1 MRDAEGR
8 EGGERGAGVV
18 LSVYVVS
25 PLPAVR
31 AGLRA
36 LVGEADDL
44 RVAGEAA
51 VARGPGARAREGA
64 RRAGCGG
71 AGCAT
76 GHGGRRGRE
85 GGEEGADLSWPEGE
99 GPRPALV
106 VLGPVAGDERLA
118 GELAGRGW
126 AYLSREAGG
135 EQLIA
140 AIRAAGSGLVTLD
153 PALAAG
159 LLVRPLPS
167 GPGGLAAPEGA
178 MGAEAELTLREGEV
192 LGLVAEGL
200 ANKAIA
206 RRLGISEH
214 TVKFHVAA
222 ILAKLGA
229 GSRTEAVRLGA
240 QRGLVGPRRAP
251 AARGASR
258 SRACAS
264 WQARGVHCAPCPRSP
279 ASAASAPARP
289 APGSSSRWRPTS
301 RGSTASARPTTTTPP
316 GRSSPRSRSG
326 WRPA

>member
-1 MRDAEGR
+1 M
-8 EGGERGAGVV
+8 V

-44 RVAGEAA
+44 HVGGEAPSLEA
-51 VARGPGARAREGA
+51 LARGPGRGHAALDVVVLDVPP
-64 RRAGCGG
+64 G
-71 AGCAT
+71 AGT
-76 GHGGRRGRE
+76 PGSE
-85 GGEEGADLSWPEGE
+85 GEGADFSWPESE

-118 GELAGRGW
+118 GELTGRGW
-126 AYLSREAGG
+126 AYLAREAGG

-153 PALAAG
+153 PALAVG
-159 LLVRPLPS
+159 LLARPLPS
-167 GPGGLAAPEGA
+167 GPGGLASPEGA
-178 MGAEAELTLREGEV
+178 SAGEADLTSREGEV

-240 QRGLVGPRRAP
+240 QRGLVAL
-251 AARGASR
+251 
-258 SRACAS
+258 
-264 WQARGVHCAPCPRSP
+264 
-279 ASAASAPARP
+279 
-289 APGSSSRWRPTS
+289 
-301 RGSTASARPTTTTPP
+301 
-316 GRSSPRSRSG
+316 
-326 WRPA
+326 